1 MTKRS
6 EVRDERQPPVKE
18 VKVEQQLKHCDWPEN
33 NQPWVLKKIIK
44 KKIKILLLR
53 QRENLNKTLKALESD
68 RFKAC
73 KSINTTWSKKS
84 LSVNLSQK

>member
-44 KKIKILLLR
+44 K
-53 QRENLNKTLKALESD
+53 
-68 RFKAC
+68 
-73 KSINTTWSKKS
+73 
-84 LSVNLSQK
+84 